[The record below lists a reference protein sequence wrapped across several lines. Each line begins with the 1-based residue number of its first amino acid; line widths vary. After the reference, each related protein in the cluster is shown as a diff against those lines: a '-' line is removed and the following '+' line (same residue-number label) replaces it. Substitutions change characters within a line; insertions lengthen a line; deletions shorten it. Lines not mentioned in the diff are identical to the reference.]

1 MQHSKSFFGR
11 ALRLRLAAGVLIAAS
26 FAPSP
31 RSFAA
36 TPSAPAATRTVLP
49 GRSPEVLLLLDEY
62 FDFTRRTNPESAS
75 GKGDLRFNDQLSDVS
90 APAIARAVQEQR
102 AFLDRVKKFDR
113 ATLSEADAT
122 DLDLL
127 EYSLT
132 IAIDGARFYPE
143 QQPITAL
150 SGPHI
155 ELPQL
160 YLSIPLQNDQLLAD
174 YATRLEKMPTL
185 INQHIANMRAGLK
198 AGRVPPRV
206 ILAKSVDLT
215 RGLSGDDV
223 VGDPTR
229 SPFFAPF
236 RTRPPDDPL
245 AARGAK
251 AVRDQVVPAFR
262 RLAEFLEKEYIPNC
276 RDSIGAAQGIDGL
289 ALYNANLR
297 RETTTDLDAAAIH
310 KLGLQEVA
318 RIRGEMLRVID
329 ETDWPDKDKYTGDEK
344 FARFVTYLR
353 TDPRFYYTDEK
364 SLLDGYRVIAKSIDP
379 ELPRLFGV
387 LPRLTY
393 GVRPIPRFAAPSS
406 PAAYCYPGSIRSGV
420 PGYFM
425 VNTYDPSQRPR
436 YGMWS
441 LTLHESVPGH
451 HFQISLADELEGLH
465 PFRTQLGY
473 TSFVEGWALYSESLG
488 LEMGDNPRTPTNPTG
503 RGVYTDPYDYFG
515 RLSDEIWRACR
526 LVVDTG
532 MHAMGWSR
540 QQAIDYMLA
549 NSAGTELDTVSEIDR
564 YIGWPGQACAYK
576 IGELKIKELRSKA
589 EKALGPSFDV
599 RAFHDEVLG
608 AGALPLS
615 VLEKRLNRWIEM
627 QQKDAQPPKG
637 SGVARP

>member
-1 MQHSKSFFGR
+1 
-11 ALRLRLAAGVLIAAS
+11 
-26 FAPSP
+26 
-31 RSFAA
+31 
-36 TPSAPAATRTVLP
+36 
-49 GRSPEVLLLLDEY
+49 
-62 FDFTRRTNPESAS
+62 
-75 GKGDLRFNDQLSDVS
+75 
-90 APAIARAVQEQR
+90 
-102 AFLDRVKKFDR
+102 
-113 ATLSEADAT
+113 
-122 DLDLL
+122 
-127 EYSLT
+127 
-132 IAIDGARFYPE
+132 
-143 QQPITAL
+143 
-150 SGPHI
+150 
-155 ELPQL
+155 
-160 YLSIPLQNDQLLAD
+160 
-174 YATRLEKMPTL
+174 
-185 INQHIANMRAGLK
+185 
-198 AGRVPPRV
+198 
-206 ILAKSVDLT
+206 
-215 RGLSGDDV
+215 
-223 VGDPTR
+223 
-229 SPFFAPF
+229 
-236 RTRPPDDPL
+236 
-245 AARGAK
+245 
-251 AVRDQVVPAFR
+251 
-262 RLAEFLEKEYIPNC
+262 
-276 RDSIGAAQGIDGL
+276 
-289 ALYNANLR
+289 
-297 RETTTDLDAAAIH
+297 
-310 KLGLQEVA
+310 
-318 RIRGEMLRVID
+318 
-329 ETDWPDKDKYTGDEK
+329 
-344 FARFVTYLR
+344 
-353 TDPRFYYTDEK
+353 
-364 SLLDGYRVIAKSIDP
+364 
-379 ELPRLFGV
+379 
-387 LPRLTY
+387 
-393 GVRPIPRFAAPSS
+393 
-406 PAAYCYPGSIRSGV
+406 
-420 PGYFM
+420 M